1 MSTPTTSSLPC
12 RLLQLCRPC
21 RLLQLCQFHV
31 DSCNFVAPMA
41 TPTTLSPPSTPTTLS
56 TSRQTPTTWQSHA
69 DKFVNSSLKFR
80 KFEIPCRLNVVALL
94 ATPTT
99 LSPPVDSHNF
109 VDRVNSY
116 NLASYA
122 DKFVNSNP
130 KFERFK
136 EDTNLDCRFTARYQP
151 STFDMSSATLVYE
164 WTPCISDWCIA
175 LQQYALPDSADLPSV
190 RAFASA
196 YAYDVD
202 SCSQLRRRLP
212 QRQPSSQRS
221 SSAGAH
227 GLPLPP
233 GRTLHRFRQR
243 YPCSADDPGG
253 GIITP
258 RPAAPPPAPATTPT
272 AAPAPPRMARH
283 RPLRAPPVLL
293 SVAHPRSPTSSTVAE
308 PGPTPGRPPYPF
320 WPPRP
325 RRPGSPTPADED
337 PASCPLSASAG
348 AAIPGSAAPTP
359 YGGGMAHA

>member
-1 MSTPTTSSLPC
+1 MK
-12 RLLQLCRPC
+12 
-21 RLLQLCQFHV
+21 FHA
-31 DSCNFVAPMA
+31 DS
-41 TPTTLSPPSTPTTLS
+41 TLSLS
-56 TSRQTPTTWQSHA
+56 WRP
-69 DKFVNSSLKFR
+69 
-80 KFEIPCRLNVVALL
+80 
-94 ATPTT
+94 PTT

-116 NLASYA
+116 NLASHA
-122 DKFVNSNP
+122 DEFVNSNP
-130 KFERFK
+130 TFERFK

-164 WTPCISDWCIA
+164 WTPWISDWCIA

-221 SSAGAH
+221 SSAGALFLPD
-227 GLPLPP
+227 GLSTSSARATPAPP
-233 GRTLHRFRQR
+233 TT
-243 YPCSADDPGG
+243 PGG

-320 WPPRP
+320 PPTFGLLHLAGR
-325 RRPGSPTPADED
+325 GSRV
-337 PASCPLSASAG
+337 G
-348 AAIPGSAAPTP
+348 
-359 YGGGMAHA
+359 